1 MDKVKRKLVDGLTID
16 TKQRISDY
24 DRHVALSELNRHD
37 KHYRIERIKDMAK
50 DFVLYIL
57 PYVVV
62 VFLILTMMDLGG

>member
-1 MDKVKRKLVDGLTID
+1 MDKTKSKLVDGLTTE

-24 DRHVALSELNRHD
+24 DRHVAMSELNRHD

-50 DFVLYIL
+50 DFVFFIL

>member
-1 MDKVKRKLVDGLTID
+1 MDKTKSKLVDGLTIE

-24 DRHVALSELNRHD
+24 DRHVGLSELNRHERQC
-37 KHYRIERIKDMAK
+37 RIERVKDMAK
-50 DFVLYIL
+50 DFVFYIL

>member
-1 MDKVKRKLVDGLTID
+1 MDKKKNKLVDGLTIE

-24 DRHVALSELNRHD
+24 DRHVGLSELNRHERQC
-37 KHYRIERIKDMAK
+37 RIERVKDMAK
-50 DFVLYIL
+50 DFVFFVL

>member
-1 MDKVKRKLVDGLTID
+1 MDKNKKLVNGLTIE

-24 DRHVALSELNRHD
+24 DRHVGLSELDRHNRQC
-37 KHYRIERIKDMAK
+37 RIERVKDMAK

-57 PYVVV
+57 PYVVA